1 MTLNFTV
8 ASIASLAAILANVV
22 VAAFV
27 YANQPKNA
35 TYKLFLAMS
44 ISVSVWLA
52 VMLATDAKEL
62 WPSYVLLARA
72 TIVLATMMNAIFFL
86 FAVTFPEEKFG
97 LNKRQQLA
105 FFLLVATVML
115 ISSSSLAFSGA
126 EMVNGIPRPINGP
139 LFPVFGMFQSLL
151 NLGVIVA
158 FVIKIRRAADKNR
171 KKQLRLVLIGILA
184 MFGLITGTIFL
195 PVLFAGD
202 TSFVGLVPFFVL
214 IFTGLIAYAIFKG
227 KLLNIKVV
235 AAEMFS
241 AGLII
246 VNAAQL
252 LLSTSWGDFIW
263 RAVIFVAVGAFAIM
277 FIRSVHEEVKQREEL
292 SEMTVQLAE
301 ANTHLEELDNTKSE
315 FISIASHQLRTPI
328 SVLKGYIS
336 LILEGA
342 YGKVTPALKEKLEQM
357 FIMNERLVHLIN
369 NLLSLSRIEKNKVE
383 YVCSYFD
390 AATLTRE
397 VVEELQF
404 KAKEKKLELR
414 FKSPTETLP
423 KIYADPDKLREIII
437 NLTDNAIKYT
447 PKGWVEWTL
456 RQGTASEGV
465 VLTIGDSGVGMSEEE
480 SRSIFKKFYRASQ
493 EGQKREKGT
502 GLGLFV
508 CVRFAQGMGGRVWI
522 ERTAPREGTTF
533 AVSLPTAPSADC
545 EPKAEPVRPP
555 VLTA

>member
-1 MTLNFTV
+1 MN
-8 ASIASLAAILANVV
+8 ASLTLANIIYVLAIIANLAIAV
-22 VAAFV
+22 FV
-27 YANQPKNA
+27 YVNNPKHASNR
-35 TYKLFLAMS
+35 LFLALS
-44 ISVSVWLA
+44 IAISTWLA
-52 VMLATDAKEL
+52 AMLATNLRA
-62 WPSYVLLARA
+62 LLPWYLQFARLTLLFA
-72 TIVLATMMNAIFFL
+72 TPMDLFFFL
-86 FAVTFPEEKFG
+86 FAHTVPDSGFKMG
-97 LNKRQQLA
+97 RRW
-105 FFLLVATVML
+105 LVALFCAAL
-115 ISSSSLAFSGA
+115 IVIGISVSPLAFSGLLF
-126 EMVNGIPRPINGP
+126 VNEKPETIAGP
-139 LFPVFGMFQSLL
+139 GMAVFGLFQMTMFIGAVFSL
-151 NLGVIVA
+151 
-158 FVIKIRRAADKNR
+158 FMKMRRR
-171 KKQLRLVLIGILA
+171 PGEERLQLRLILLGFML
-184 MFGLITGTIFL
+184 MFGMIFGTIFI
-195 PVLFAGD
+195 PVLLLGDATFVQFAP
-202 TSFVGLVPFFVL
+202 LYAL
-214 IFTGLIAYAIFKG
+214 LFTGFSGYAIFRRNM
-227 KLLNIKVV
+227 LNVKV
-235 AAEMFS
+235 AAAELFS
-241 AGLII
+241 AGL
-246 VNAAQL
+246 
-252 LLSTSWGDFIW
+252 
-263 RAVIFVAVGAFAIM
+263 M
-277 FIRSVHEEVKQREEL
+277 FINIILLFLSGSVVDFALRLFTFVVVCVFSLMFIHSVHEEVKRREEL

-342 YGKVTPALKEKLEQM
+342 YGKVSPALKEKLEQM

-397 VVEELQF
+397 VVDELQF

-414 FKSPTETLP
+414 FKPPTETLP

-456 RQGTASEGV
+456 RAGTGSEGV
-465 VLTIGDSGVGMSEEE
+465 VFTISDSGVGMSEEE

-522 ERTAPREGTTF
+522 ERTAPKEGTTF
-533 AVSLPTAPSADC
+533 AVSLPTSPAVEC
-545 EPKAEPVRPP
+545 EPAPDDGKKPA
-555 VLTA
+555 LTA